1 MMQQH
6 QATNNLQPVIDMMQ
20 ARFDNYVIVAFDWLS
35 LYEFHHAIDYHEQ
48 PHRDTLPWIIK
59 SGRFDIL
66 QGKKGDVITLDQ
78 GQAYPPMREQ
88 KKTTFQHT
96 LKRRVSE
103 VLFWVSL
110 YKSAGSSFTPK
121 KLFMNLF
128 PGLDYETARFYV

>member
-1 MMQQH
+1 MNSTAAKHLTPRMP
-6 QATNNLQPVIDMMQ
+6 TTSRIERCVERISRRYD
-20 ARFDNYVIVAFDWLS
+20 VVAELS
-35 LYEFHHAIDYHEQ
+35 LLPSRI
-48 PHRDTLPWIIK
+48 PWIIK

-110 YKSAGSSFTPK
+110 YKSAGSSFTPE
-121 KLFMNLF
+121 KLFTNLF
-128 PGLDYETARFYV
+128 PGLDYEAARFYV